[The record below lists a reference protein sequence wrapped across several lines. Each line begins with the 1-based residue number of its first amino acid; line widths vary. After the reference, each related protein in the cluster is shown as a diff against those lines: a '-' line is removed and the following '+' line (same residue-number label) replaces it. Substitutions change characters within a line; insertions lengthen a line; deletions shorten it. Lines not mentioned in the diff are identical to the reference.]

1 MRIMDKKKFK
11 NILKEKIDFVADNI
25 RSHAVEG
32 VEWEYIE
39 LEHIFS
45 LLVLGAFVGL
55 PSPPMQISLELLP
68 YMEKNLLLMLDKTD
82 TASGPISELT
92 SILNVG

>member
-1 MRIMDKKKFK
+1 MDKKKFK

>member
-1 MRIMDKKKFK
+1 MDRDRIKSV
-11 NILKEKIDFVADNI
+11 LKEKLDFVADNI

-32 VEWEYIE
+32 VEWEYLE

-45 LLVLGAFVGL
+45 LLVLGAFIGL

-68 YMEKNLLLMLDKTD
+68 HMEKNLLLMLDKTD

-92 SILNVG
+92 SILNVS

>member
-1 MRIMDKKKFK
+1 MKKQQALKAVKGKLKF
-11 NILKEKIDFVADNI
+11 IADNI

-32 VEWEYIE
+32 VEWEYQE

-55 PSPPMQISLELLP
+55 PSPPMQIALDLLP
-68 YMEKNLLLMLDKTD
+68 LMEKNLIFMIGKTD
-82 TASGPISELT
+82 TASGPLSELT
-92 SILNVG
+92 SVLNVT

>member
-1 MRIMDKKKFK
+1 MDR
-11 NILKEKIDFVADNI
+11 EKIVKSLRDKIEILADHI
-25 RSHAVEG
+25 RGHAVEA

-55 PSPPMQISLELLP
+55 PAPPMQITLDLLP
-68 YMEKNLLLMLDKTD
+68 LMEKNLHLMIEKTD

-92 SILNVG
+92 SILNVS